1 MSHGVRLRCGLVV
14 EPLRVS
20 LLQHLEQ
27 VRHFRT
33 VKAVFIG
40 PAEEAVVR
48 GSTFFIE
55 ANGIWCFSEAAG
67 VHPFLT
73 GPLTLKHLLLGP
85 AIAGVVRFPTHTVQL
100 ILTNLV
106 AIVALMHNC
115 IEERILCSAL
125 VLGVH
130 KVFTFL
136 VPVDV
141 FVCIYPVVLR

>member
-1 MSHGVRLRCGLVV
+1 MKL
-14 EPLRVS
+14 
-20 LLQHLEQ
+20 
-27 VRHFRT
+27 T
-33 VKAVFIG
+33 AVFIG

-100 ILTNLV
+100 YIKSSSDV
-106 AIVALMHNC
+106 IYV
-115 IEERILCSAL
+115 SAA
-125 VLGVH
+125 
-130 KVFTFL
+130 
-136 VPVDV
+136 DV
-141 FVCIYPVVLR
+141 IHLPS